1 MSERSIKSQDLK
13 RFKTKKLLDFLRKKK
28 GFHTELISL
37 YIPHD
42 RKLSDVTNY
51 LKNEIAESQNIKSKL
66 TRKNVLD
73 SIASLQGQ
81 LKNFKEIPENGF
93 IMFSG
98 AIPQGNA
105 PGTEKNEIY
114 LLEPPEK
121 VTIFKYHCAS
131 EFFLEPL
138 EYMLEE
144 HDVYG
149 LIVIDRGEA
158 AVGYLK
164 GSYVK
169 ILKDFTSGTH
179 SKHRAG
185 GQSSVR
191 FSRLIEEG
199 KMRFI
204 RRIASYCNEVFLNID
219 ELKGIFIGGPGFTKN
234 EFVKDGSLDY
244 RLREEII
251 NTVDLGYGGREGI
264 RPLVLKIKDDI
275 KNVKYIREKEIVQRF
290 LGELARETGKAVY
303 GEEEI
308 RKALNYGSLEYLIFS
323 EDLDLINLKIE
334 CKSCKYSETRTVKL
348 EKLTK
353 VKEEIQNTSCPK
365 CHSSLFHITKEEL
378 LIEELGELAETSGTN
393 IEIISTNTEDGEMI
407 LHTFGGVVG
416 ILRFIIDF

>member
-1 MSERSIKSQDLK
+1 MSEESKKSQDLK
-13 RFKTKKLLDFLRKKK
+13 RFKTKKLLNFLREKK

-51 LKNEIAESQNIKSKL
+51 LKNEISESQNIKSKL

-73 SIASLQGQ
+73 SISSLLGQ
-81 LKNFKEIPENGF
+81 LKNFNDVPENGL

-114 LLEPPEK
+114 LLDPPEK
-121 VTIFKYHCAS
+121 VTTFKYHCAS
-131 EFFLEPL
+131 EFLLEPL
-138 EYMLEE
+138 EFMIKD

-149 LIVIDRGEA
+149 LVVVDRGEA

-164 GSYVK
+164 GSYIK

-204 RRIASYCNEVFLNID
+204 RRIANYCNEVFLNMNK
-219 ELKGIFIGGPGFTKN
+219 LKGIFIGGPGFTKI
-234 EFVKDGSLDY
+234 EFVKDESLDY
-244 RLREEII
+244 RLREKII
-251 NTVDLGYGGREGI
+251 NTVDIGYGGKEGI
-264 RPLVLKIKDDI
+264 RPLVMKIKDDI
-275 KNVKYIREKEIVQRF
+275 KNVKYIREKEIIQKF
-290 LGELARETGKAVY
+290 LGELAKETGKAVY

-308 RKALNYGSLEYLIFS
+308 RKALNYGALDYLIFS
-323 EDLDLINLKIE
+323 EDLDLIIIKIE
-334 CKSCKYSETRTVKL
+334 CDVCKYSEIRSVKPEDL
-348 EKLTK
+348 EN
-353 VKEEIQNTSCPK
+353 VKEEFQNTSCPK
-365 CHSSLFHITKEEL
+365 CQSSLFNIVEERAI
-378 LIEELGELAETSGTN
+378 IEEFGEKAESLGTKV
-393 IEIISTNTEDGEMI
+393 EIISSDTEDGEM
-407 LHTFGGVVG
+407 LLQTFGGMVG
-416 ILRFIIDF
+416 LLRFLIEH

>member
-138 EYMLEE
+138 EYMVEE
-144 HDVYG
+144 HDVY
-149 LIVIDRGEA
+149 EA

-164 GSYVK
+164 GSYIK

-199 KMRFI
+199 KIRFI
-204 RRIASYCNEVFLNID
+204 RRVANYCNEVFLNID

-251 NTVDLGYGGREGI
+251 NTVDLGYGGKEGI

-334 CKSCKYSETRTVKL
+334 CQACKYSETRTVKL
-348 EKLTK
+348 EKLKK

-365 CHSSLFHITKEEL
+365 CHSSLFNITKEES

>member
-1 MSERSIKSQDLK
+1 MSEESKKSQDLK
-13 RFKTKKLLDFLRKKK
+13 RFKTKKLLNFLREKK

-51 LKNEIAESQNIKSKL
+51 LKNEISESQNIKSKL

-73 SIASLQGQ
+73 SISSLLGQ
-81 LKNFKEIPENGF
+81 LKNFNDVPENGL

-114 LLEPPEK
+114 LLDPPEK
-121 VTIFKYHCAS
+121 VTTFKYHCAS
-131 EFFLEPL
+131 EFLLEPL
-138 EYMLEE
+138 EFMVKD

-149 LIVIDRGEA
+149 LVVVDRGEA

-164 GSYVK
+164 GSYIK

-204 RRIASYCNEVFLNID
+204 RRIANYCNEVFLNMN
-219 ELKGIFIGGPGFTKN
+219 ELKGIFIGGPGFTKI
-234 EFVKDGSLDY
+234 EFVKDESLDY
-244 RLREEII
+244 RLREKII
-251 NTVDLGYGGREGI
+251 NTVDIGYGGKEGI
-264 RPLVLKIKDDI
+264 RPLVMKIKDDI
-275 KNVKYIREKEIVQRF
+275 KNVKYIREKEIIQKF

-308 RKALNYGSLEYLIFS
+308 RKALNYGALDYLIFS
-323 EDLDLINLKIE
+323 EDLDLIIIKIE
-334 CKSCKYSETRTVKL
+334 CDACKYSEIRIVKPEDL
-348 EKLTK
+348 ENI
-353 VKEEIQNTSCPK
+353 KEEMQNTSCPK
-365 CHSSLFHITKEEL
+365 CQSSLFNIVEERAI
-378 LIEELGELAETSGTN
+378 IEEFGEKAESLGTKV
-393 IEIISTNTEDGEMI
+393 EIISSDTEDGEM
-407 LHTFGGVVG
+407 LLQTFGGMVG
-416 ILRFIIDF
+416 LLRFLIEH